1 MTSKWYEVVFVSFE
15 KGVATHVNADG
26 NLRWDA
32 FEFETREEAEAV
44 AKKVA
49 EEIYAVD
56 SVEVQEWEGEDY
68 EVVATYEG
76 ERTLTYSVFSQED
89 NCDAQVQFCGSWDD
103 CLAFYEANREN
114 ATFWSA
120 KADRSTFINLT
131 YSYQDWWIEDD
142 KEEIV
147 KSSRCV
153 RIYES
158 KPFDN
163 GDYWTAEELK
173 AAQQDWE
180 EEVERIEEKV
190 RADYVVANR

>member
-1 MTSKWYEVVFVSFE
+1 MLVTEE
-15 KGVATHVNADG
+15 KGCATSVNADG
-26 NLRWDA
+26 DLRWDA
-32 FEFETREEAEAV
+32 FEFGTREEAEAV

-49 EEIYAVD
+49 EDIYAVD

-68 EVVATYEG
+68 KVVATYEG
-76 ERTLTYSVFSQED
+76 EKTLTYSVFSQ
-89 NCDAQVQFCGSWDD
+89 DADCEGRERFCGSWED
-103 CLAFYEANREN
+103 CLAFYEAHKEI

-142 KEEIV
+142 KGETVE
-147 KSSRCV
+147 SSRCV

-180 EEVERIEEKV
+180 EEAERIKEEV
-190 RADYVVANR
+190 SADYVVANR